1 MSPPGD
7 SQPRSALWI
16 YATPALFV
24 VLWSTGFIGAK
35 LGLPYVEPMTFLALR
50 FALASGLLLLLV
62 MAMGAPWPDN
72 WSEVG
77 HIAFAGFLLHAVYLG
92 CIFAA
97 IDLKVEA
104 GVAAVIV
111 ALQPLLTAV
120 AARPFLGEK
129 TSGRQWIGLLL
140 GLTGV
145 TLVVWHKLGL
155 GLGTPFGMALCFL
168 SLIGLV
174 GATLYQK
181 RFCAEM
187 PFRSGNVIQLATA
200 GLATGLAAAIF
211 ETRVIVWTPEFVF
224 ALGWLVLVL
233 SLGAFMLFFVLLRHG
248 AAARVSSLF
257 FLVPPSTA
265 LIAWF
270 LFDERF
276 DQVALGGMALTVIG
290 VALANLPAKTPATPK
305 PG

>member
-1 MSPPGD
+1 MPLQSDTQAP
-7 SQPRSALWI
+7 SSVWL

-35 LGLPYVEPMTFLALR
+35 LGLPYAEPMTFLALR
-50 FALASGLLLLLV
+50 FALGAGLLLLLV
-62 MAMGAPWPDN
+62 VVMQAPWPDS
-72 WSEVG
+72 WAEVG
-77 HIAFAGFLLHAVYLG
+77 HIAFAGFLLHGIYLG

-97 IDLKVEA
+97 IDLGVEA

-129 TSGRQWIGLLL
+129 TTARQWLGLIL

-155 GLGTPFGMALCFL
+155 GLGTPVGMALAFL
-168 SLIGLV
+168 SLIGLA

-200 GLATGLAAAIF
+200 GLATGLAALAF
-211 ETRVIVWTPEFVF
+211 ETRVIQWTPEFAF

-233 SLGAFMLFFVLLRHG
+233 SLGAFMLFYLLLRHG

-257 FLVPPSTA
+257 FLMPPSTA

-276 DQVALGGMALTVIG
+276 DQVTLVGMALTVIG
-290 VALANLPAKTPATPK
+290 VALANLPAKPAQA
-305 PG
+305 